1 MLCHLW
7 IFAKHLCHLSIGCSL
22 FGCASTIVSSF
33 SVSAPWRI
41 QGSAKWCPLVPLGVL
56 WCSLSPGNSSMVQP
70 QSVST
75 LTRRFVHIKEQR
87 LLDKAADWNALVR
100 NLKLDK
106 GRSAK
111 GGNSGV
117 KLFMPNSPTW
127 IPSFGFQERLEEV
140 NWKDL
145 TYEHF
150 MTCLG
155 LSLKFFI
162 LFCAHRVCGR
172 GGRDSRSP
180 SRRGRRGERSRPLK
194 RARVQILSKLM
205 RFVLPTGMC

>member
-1 MLCHLW
+1 
-7 IFAKHLCHLSIGCSL
+7 
-22 FGCASTIVSSF
+22 
-33 SVSAPWRI
+33 
-41 QGSAKWCPLVPLGVL
+41 
-56 WCSLSPGNSSMVQP
+56 MVQP
-70 QSVST
+70 QSLVS

-100 NLKLDK
+100 NLELDK

-145 TYEHF
+145 TYELF

-162 LFCAHRVCGR
+162 LFLCTPSMHAAGAVEIHAHPAEGVAEESVPGHLRALSNSMKTNAVCASYWHVLKAEQ
-172 GGRDSRSP
+172 
-180 SRRGRRGERSRPLK
+180 GELK
-194 RARVQILSKLM
+194 ARFLL
-205 RFVLPTGMC
+205 